1 MNKCVNLYADQGI
14 EISGRKLCTGE
25 KVTLT
30 YSGLLASSG
39 ADKVFARYGYGD
51 SWDEQE
57 QKEMSACND
66 GFEADIYLK
75 VPGSLNI
82 CFRDSA
88 GNWDNNS
95 SENYSFKISA
105 KKTAGKSTGR
115 STGRSRKKVPTV

>member
-1 MNKCVNLYADQGI
+1 LIKCVDPYTHQGI
-14 EISGRKLCTGE
+14 EISGRKLCAGE

-39 ADKVFARYGYGD
+39 ADKVFVHYGYGD
-51 SWDEQE
+51 SWDKQE
-57 QKEMSACND
+57 QKEMSACKD
-66 GFEADIYLK
+66 GFEADIDLK

-95 SENYSFKISA
+95 NINYSFKISA
-105 KKTAGKSTGR
+105 KKTTRG
-115 STGRSRKKVPTV
+115 SRKKTPTV